1 MNVTWK
7 VEGASDWFKT
17 ITEDASCPPM
27 EIATK
32 VIECLTPSELSDNI
46 GLLLMVTHDQMESID
61 QTYVC
66 HTPTVLANAGFYKE
80 SKHLQDMIDMI
91 TKSSQD
97 T

>member
-17 ITEDASCPPM
+17 IEEDISFSPM
-27 EIATK
+27 EITTK
-32 VIECLTPSELSDNI
+32 VVESLTPSELSDNI
-46 GLLLMVTHDQMESID
+46 GLILMVTHNKMESID

-80 SKHLQDMIDMI
+80 SKNLQDLIDMI
-91 TKSSQD
+91 TKNN
-97 T
+97 TR

>member
-17 ITEDASCPPM
+17 LEEDISLSPM

-32 VIECLTPSELSDNI
+32 VVESLTPSELSDNI
-46 GLLLMVTHDQMESID
+46 GLILMVTHNKMESVD

-80 SKHLQDMIDMI
+80 SKNLQDLIDTI
-91 TKSSQD
+91 TKSNIE
-97 T
+97 

>member
-17 ITEDASCPPM
+17 LEEDISLSPM

-32 VIECLTPSELSDNI
+32 AVESLTPSELSDNI
-46 GLLLMVTHDQMESID
+46 GLILMVTHNKMESVD

-80 SKHLQDMIDMI
+80 SKNLQDLIDTI
-91 TKSSQD
+91 TKSNIE
-97 T
+97 

>member
-17 ITEDASCPPM
+17 IEEDISFSPM

-32 VIECLTPSELSDNI
+32 VVESLTPSELSDNI
-46 GLLLMVTHDQMESID
+46 GLILMVTHNKMESID

-80 SKHLQDMIDMI
+80 SKNLQDLIDMI
-91 TKSSQD
+91 TKNN
-97 T
+97 TR

>member
-17 ITEDASCPPM
+17 LEEDISLSPM

-32 VIECLTPSELSDNI
+32 VVESLTPSELSDNI
-46 GLLLMVTHDQMESID
+46 GLILMVTHDKMESID

-80 SKHLQDMIDMI
+80 SKNLQDLIDTI
-91 TKSSQD
+91 TKSNIE
-97 T
+97 

>member
-7 VEGASDWFKT
+7 VEGANLWSKT
-17 ITEDASCPPM
+17 IEEDISYSPM

-32 VIECLTPSELSDNI
+32 VIESLSLSELSGNI
-46 GLLLMVTHDQMESID
+46 GLILMVTHNKMESID

-80 SKHLQDMIDMI
+80 SKDLQDMIDTI
-91 TKSSQD
+91 TKNNIE
-97 T
+97 

>member
-7 VEGASDWFKT
+7 VEGASDWYKT
-17 ITEDASCPPM
+17 IIEDISYSPM

-32 VIECLTPSELSDNI
+32 VIESLTPSELSDKI
-46 GLLLMVTHDQMESID
+46 GLILMVTHDQMESID

-80 SKHLQDMIDMI
+80 SKDLQDMIDTI
-91 TKSSQD
+91 TKND
-97 T
+97 IE